1 MKNSELKSIFEAFT
15 DFRIMV
21 IGDVMIDSY
30 LWGKVDRI
38 SPEAP
43 VPIVTSQKQENR
55 LGGAAN
61 VALNIQALGAT
72 PLLCSVTGND
82 ERRQLLL
89 DLMDN
94 QGMTTEG
101 IVYDDSR
108 ITTTKTRI
116 ISNSQQLLRVDRE
129 DDRYLSANIETEFL
143 KRIELMLNKH
153 QIDAIIFQDYDK
165 GVITPAIIEKV
176 VENSNARNIPTLVD
190 PKRRNFTT
198 YKNVTLFKP
207 NFKEFNEGLKTET
220 RKDNPASIFKES
232 AVISTNWNVQY
243 VMITL
248 SEKGIFISKGDKY
261 WTLPAEIRDIADVSG
276 AGDTVISMASLC
288 LAAGL
293 GPEEIAWLSNIA
305 GGLVCEK
312 VGVVPV
318 NRDLLL
324 EECLALN
331 NK

>member
-1 MKNSELKSIFEAFT
+1 
-15 DFRIMV
+15 MV
-21 IGDVMIDSY
+21 DSY
-30 LWGKVDRI
+30 LWGKVERI

-43 VPIVTSQKQENR
+43 VPVVTSQKQENR

-61 VALNIQALGAT
+61 VALNIQALGAA

-82 ERRQLLL
+82 ERLRMLL
-89 DLMDN
+89 DLMDQ

-129 DDRYLSANIETEFL
+129 DDKYLSAEIETEFL
-143 KRIELMLNKH
+143 ERIDLMLNKH
-153 QIDAIIFQDYDK
+153 KIDAIIFQDYDK
-165 GVITPAIIEKV
+165 GVITPSLIEQVIEK
-176 VENSNARNIPTLVD
+176 SNEKNIPTLVD
-190 PKRRNFTT
+190 PKRRNFNA

-207 NFKEFNEGLKTET
+207 NFKEFIEGLKTEI
-220 RKDNPASIFKES
+220 RKDDPASIFKAS
-232 AVISTNWNVQY
+232 SGINKNRNIKY

-248 SEKGIFISKGDKY
+248 SEKGVLISNGEKY

-276 AGDTVISMASLC
+276 AGDTVISMAGLC
-288 LAAGL
+288 LSAGL
-293 GPEEIAWLSNIA
+293 GPEEIAWFSNIA

-318 NRDLLL
+318 NRDQLL